1 MLINSGLFAPT
12 PAKAD
17 STEETYVWTLTTP
30 VGLRAIAYGNNLYV
44 GAGLNGLIYTSPD
57 LVTWMQQ
64 DVSAQT
70 NKRLNTVKF
79 LNGKFHAATGRDD
92 NRTGAFFIYSSDGTN
107 WSAGTGSTD
116 YNTYVF
122 SSIAYANNKY
132 LATSSNGGGIEQ
144 SSTGASWSN
153 TTVGV
158 GAPRYNDITYVSNRF
173 LVVGNIN
180 TVVGNINTVVGVVRQ
195 SADNTGTTWESDVS
209 LTNVSGLNGI
219 ASDGNQVIAVGDGGT
234 IFRTDA
240 TSPLLPTVA
249 VTSPVNSTLEK
260 VAYDSGNGGL
270 YVAVGRSGAIITSS
284 DGINWKIE
292 AATPKIGEY
301 MRGVIF
307 GENTFV
313 AVADGGVY
321 KRVLGRSVSFDSK
334 GGTTVGSQVVPIDTK
349 ANQPQVPIRTGYTF
363 AGWYTDT
370 ETTSPFDFES
380 TTITTDFTLYAK
392 WTLLL
397 PLSAPAN
404 VTAIVGDQQAMISWS
419 SVTGA
424 TYYNIY
430 QGTASNTYS
439 LTPVATVSGTTYNYN
454 AINLTNGTT
463 YYFAI
468 KAGSTVTSS
477 TYSNEV
483 VVTPEAVVLPTLP
496 AVNVS
501 SDNPHSE
508 LAKAGD
514 TVTLTFTANKD
525 LNGLPTVVI
534 AGHSADVVSV
544 GSSVYT
550 AKYTFRGIET
560 EGVVAFTIDYAD
572 RDGNAGGTVSATTD
586 GSSVILDNV
595 PPSGTFLID
604 GGASSTATTA
614 VALSVTST
622 DGNGSGDIQMRF
634 SNDNVDWS
642 AWEAVAATKAWT
654 LTGGSGT
661 KTVYMA
667 LKDKAGNVTTQVIS
681 AAIELRTTSSGS
693 SGSSSSGGNSSQ
705 IDFIT
710 ANVENA
716 GNANKTVVSTV
727 IIRRT
732 TDAKGQKKDDFNF
745 TTEQVAK
752 LVEQLAAAGS
762 SSARIVIP
770 DTKDEVSELNVTFP
784 QASADLLGKNGIGFE
799 LATSDVRID
808 IPSVSMQGLKEDI
821 YFRVVPVKEEE
832 KRKETEQ
839 RARAEQKVQ
848 LGTGSKSADVIGR
861 PMIIETNL
869 QNRLVTLV
877 LPLSEVSLTKQQLD
891 DLGVFIEHSDGS
903 KEFVKGEIVTYDES
917 GKLGIRFV
925 INKFSTFTIV
935 YMENWNKVATADT
948 TSHKAFVTGYTD
960 GLFKPDARITRAEM
974 ATIATRVLDMEMKA
988 TSISFTDVP
997 AAHWAKDAIDRVTK
1011 MGLMEGYP
1019 DGSFKPEQTITR
1031 AEMASMV
1038 VRMKGDIAANFN
1050 GSMFSDVDG
1059 HWAKKAIVSSKAVGI
1074 INGYPDGTF
1083 RPAAELSR
1091 AEAITMIS
1099 KLLERG
1105 PLSGVNPK
1113 WTDVPATHWAFGY
1126 IQEASVNHAAGKTT
1140 DDGEQ
1145 GVQIP

>member
-1 MLINSGLFAPT
+1 MIVTLLISSGLFAPT

-17 STEETYVWTLTTP
+17 SAEETYVWTLTSP
-30 VGLRAIAYGNNLYV
+30 VVLRAIAYGNNLYV

-57 LVTWMQQ
+57 LVTWTQQ

-70 NKRLNTVKF
+70 NKGVNTVKF

-92 NRTGAFFIYSSDGTN
+92 GRTGAFFIYSSDGTN
-107 WSAGTGSTD
+107 WSAGTSSTN
-116 YNTYVF
+116 YNSYEF

-144 SSTGASWSN
+144 SSTGAAWSN

-158 GAPRYNDITYVSNRF
+158 GAPRYYDITYVSNRF
-173 LVVGNIN
+173 VLVGSSIDNR
-180 TVVGNINTVVGVVRQ
+180 VGVVRQ
-195 SADNTGTTWESDVS
+195 SVDNTGTTWESDVS
-209 LTNVSGLNGI
+209 LTNVSRLNGI

-240 TSPLLPTVA
+240 TTSPLLPTVA
-249 VTSPVNSTLEK
+249 VTSPVNSTLNK

-270 YVAVGRSGAIITSS
+270 YVAVGMSGAIITSI

-292 AATPKIGEY
+292 TATPGLGY
-301 MRGVIF
+301 YRDVIF
-307 GENTFV
+307 GKNTFV
-313 AVADGGVY
+313 AVAGNGVY
-321 KRVLGRSVSFDSK
+321 IRGAMVSFDSK
-334 GGTTVGSQVVPIDTK
+334 GGTTVSSQGVPINTK

-370 ETTSPFDFES
+370 ETTSLFDFES
-380 TTITTDFTLYAK
+380 TTITTNITLYAK
-392 WTLLL
+392 WTSLL

-439 LTPVATVSGTTYNYN
+439 HTPVATVSGTTYHYN
-454 AINLTNGTT
+454 AINLTNDTT

-468 KAGSTVTSS
+468 KAGSTENSS

-483 VVTPEAVVLPTLP
+483 VVTPEAVVLPTLS

-501 SDNPHSE
+501 SDNPHSD

-534 AGHSADVVSV
+534 AGHSADVASV

-550 AKYTFRGIET
+550 AKYTFRGIEP

-572 RDGNAGGTVSATTD
+572 SVGNAGNTVSTTTD

-595 PPSGTFLID
+595 PPSGTLLINS
-604 GGASSTATTA
+604 GASSTATIA
-614 VALSVTST
+614 VALSVSST

-642 AWEAVAATKAWT
+642 AWETVVATKAWT

-667 LKDKAGNVTTQVIS
+667 LKDKAGNVATQVIS
-681 AAIELRTTSSGS
+681 AAIELRATS

-705 IDFIT
+705 IEFIT

-784 QASADLLGKNGIGFE
+784 KASAELLGENGIEIE
-799 LATSDVRID
+799 LVTSNVRID
-808 IPSVSMQGLKEDI
+808 IPSDSMQGLKEDI

-869 QNRLVTLV
+869 QNRPVTLV

-891 DLGVFIEHSDGS
+891 DLGIFIEHSDGT
-903 KEFVKGEIVTYDES
+903 KEFVKGEIVTYGES

-935 YMENWNKVATADT
+935 YMENWNKVARADK
-948 TSHKAFVTGYTD
+948 TSHKAFVSGYSD

-974 ATIATRVLDMEMKA
+974 ATIAARVLDKEMRA

-1011 MGLMEGYP
+1011 MGLMKGYP

-1050 GSMFSDVDG
+1050 GSMFPDVDG
-1059 HWAKKAIVSSKAVGI
+1059 HWAQKAIVSAKAVGI

-1083 RPAAELSR
+1083 RPEAELSR

-1126 IQEASVNHAAGKTT
+1126 IQEASINHAAGKNT